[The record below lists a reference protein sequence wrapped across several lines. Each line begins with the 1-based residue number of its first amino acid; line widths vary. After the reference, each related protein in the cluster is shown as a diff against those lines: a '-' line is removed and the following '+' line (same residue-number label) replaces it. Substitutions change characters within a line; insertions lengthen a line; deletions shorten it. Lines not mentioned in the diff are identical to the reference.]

1 MINVTIQIP
10 NKNTEQYMYDAVIA
24 GGSISGLLAARE
36 IAKNGHS
43 VLVLEEG
50 FEVGNPEHCGG
61 LVSKNALRELNIEPS
76 QKTFDSEIERA
87 KIFSPEG
94 KGITINSKKQK
105 IIVINRRE
113 LDKQAARQ
121 ARDNGA
127 KISVKTS
134 FQEKINNGVRTS
146 NGDIEC
152 KFFVDCR
159 GVSKLANKD
168 REGILLAA
176 QYEVYAEWIKKGQV
190 EVYFDQEK
198 YPEFFAWVIPSGE
211 GVGKIGVSGKGINT
225 VVKMDEF
232 LKSKGDFSTIRK
244 IFAPIWIKG
253 PIKNFIEGDTII
265 VGDAAGQAK
274 PTTAGGIFSCGMAG
288 IMAGK
293 AISEAIESKDSSLL
307 MNYEKKWREKFG
319 KEFEKQN
326 LARKLLAR
334 LDNRTVN
341 KLFNSITPEIEDDI
355 SNKEDFDFHTSSI
368 LRLLGMKGSFNTMQV
383 LIEGEIKRL
392 VKSKA

>member
-1 MINVTIQIP
+1 
-10 NKNTEQYMYDAVIA
+10 MYDAVVA
-24 GGSISGLLAARE
+24 GGSISGLLTARE
-36 IAKNGHS
+36 IAKRGHS

-50 FEVGNPEHCGG
+50 FEVGTPEHCGG
-61 LVSKNALRELNIEPS
+61 LVSKNALKELNIEPS
-76 QKTFDSEIERA
+76 QKTLDGEIYCA
-87 KIFSPEG
+87 KIFSPDG
-94 KGITINSKKQK
+94 KEITINSERQK

-127 KISVKTS
+127 EISVKTS
-134 FQEKINNGVRTS
+134 FQEKINNGVKTS

-159 GVSKLANKD
+159 GVSRLANKD
-168 REGILLAA
+168 RDGILLTA
-176 QYEVYAEWIKKGQV
+176 QYEVYADWIKKGQV
-190 EVYFDQEK
+190 EVYLDQEK
-198 YPEFFAWVIPSGE
+198 YPEFFAWIIPSGE

-225 VVKMDEF
+225 VTEMEKF
-232 LKSKGDFSTIRK
+232 LKSKGNFATIRK

-253 PIKNFIEGDTII
+253 PIKNFVENDTVI

-293 AISEAIESKDSSLL
+293 AISQAIETGDSSLL
-307 MNYEKKWREKFG
+307 KNYEKQWREKFG

-326 LARKLLAR
+326 LARKILSR
-334 LDNRTVN
+334 LDNSTVN
-341 KLFNSITPEIEDDI
+341 KLFNSITPEIEEEI
-355 SNKEDFDFHTSSI
+355 SSKEDFDFHTSSI
-368 LRLLGMKGSFNTMQV
+368 LRLLGMKGSFNTMQA
-383 LIEGEIKRL
+383 LIGGEIKKL
-392 VKSKA
+392 VQNKA

>member
-1 MINVTIQIP
+1 
-10 NKNTEQYMYDAVIA
+10 MYDAVVA

-50 FEVGNPEHCGG
+50 FEIGSPEHCGG
-61 LVSKNALRELNIEPS
+61 LVSKNALKELDIEPS
-76 QKTFDSEIERA
+76 QKTFDGEIECA
-87 KIFSPEG
+87 KIFSPDG
-94 KGITINSKKQK
+94 KEITINSKKQQ

-134 FQEKINNGVRTS
+134 FQEKINNRVRTS

-159 GVSKLANKD
+159 GVSRLVSKD
-168 REGILLAA
+168 RDGVLLTA
-176 QYEVYAEWIKKGQV
+176 QYEVYADWIKKGQV

-225 VVKMDEF
+225 TSRIDEF
-232 LKSKGDFSTIRK
+232 LKSKGEFSTIRK

-253 PIKNFIEGDTII
+253 PIKNFVEDNTVI

-293 AISEAIESKDSSLL
+293 AISEALETGNPSSLI
-307 MNYEKKWREKFG
+307 NYEKQWKEKFG

-326 LARKLLAR
+326 LARKILAR
-334 LDNRTVN
+334 LDNDTVN
-341 KLFNSITPEIEDDI
+341 KLFNSITPEIEEDI

-368 LRLLGMKGSFNTMQV
+368 LRLLGMKGSFNTMQA
-383 LIEGEIKRL
+383 LIGGEIKRL
-392 VKSKA
+392 VQSKA

>member
-1 MINVTIQIP
+1 
-10 NKNTEQYMYDAVIA
+10 MYDAVVA

-50 FEVGNPEHCGG
+50 FEIGSPEHCGG
-61 LVSKNALRELNIEPS
+61 LVSKNALKELDIEPS
-76 QKTFDSEIERA
+76 QKTFDGEIECA
-87 KIFSPEG
+87 KIFSPDG
-94 KGITINSKKQK
+94 KEITINSKKQQ

-134 FQEKINNGVRTS
+134 FQEKINNKVRTS

-159 GVSKLANKD
+159 GVSRLVSKD
-168 REGILLAA
+168 RDGVLLTA
-176 QYEVYAEWIKKGQV
+176 QYEVYADWIKKGQV

-225 VVKMDEF
+225 TSRIDEF
-232 LKSKGDFSTIRK
+232 LKSKGEFSTIRK

-253 PIKNFIEGDTII
+253 PIKNFVEDNTVI

-293 AISEAIESKDSSLL
+293 AISEALETGNPSSLI
-307 MNYEKKWREKFG
+307 NYEKQWKEKFG

-326 LARKLLAR
+326 LARKILVR
-334 LDNRTVN
+334 LDNDTIN
-341 KLFNSITPEIEDDI
+341 KLFNSITPEIEEDI

-368 LRLLGMKGSFNTMQV
+368 LRLLGMKGSFNTMQA
-383 LIEGEIKRL
+383 LIGGEIKKL
-392 VKSKA
+392 VQSKA

>member
-1 MINVTIQIP
+1 
-10 NKNTEQYMYDAVIA
+10 MYDAVVA
-24 GGSISGLLAARE
+24 GGSISGLLTARE
-36 IAKNGHS
+36 IARNGFS

-50 FEVGNPEHCGG
+50 FEVGSPEHCGG
-61 LVSKNALRELNIEPS
+61 LVSKNALNELGIEPS
-76 QKTFDSEIERA
+76 QKTFDSEIECA

-94 KGITINSKKQK
+94 KEITINSKRQK

-127 KISVKTS
+127 EISVKTS
-134 FQEKINNGVRTS
+134 FQKRTESGVKTS

-159 GVSKLANKD
+159 GVSRLANKD
-168 REGILLAA
+168 RDGILLTA
-176 QYEVYAEWIKKGQV
+176 QYEVYADWIKKGQV

-198 YPEFFAWVIPSGE
+198 YPEFFAWIIPSGE
-211 GVGKIGVSGKGINT
+211 GVGKIGVSGRGINT
-225 VVKMDEF
+225 VDRIDEF
-232 LKSKGDFSTIRK
+232 LKSKGSFSTIRK

-253 PIKNFIEGDTII
+253 PIKNFVEDTTLI

-288 IMAGK
+288 IFAGR
-293 AISEAIESKDSSLL
+293 AIAEALETGKVTSL
-307 MNYEKKWREKFG
+307 MDYEKQWKERFG

-326 LARKLLAR
+326 LARKILAR
-334 LDNRTVN
+334 LDNGTVN
-341 KLFNSITPEIEDDI
+341 KLFNSITPEIEEEI
-355 SNKEDFDFHTSSI
+355 SNKDDFDFHTSSI
-368 LRLLGMKGSFNTMQV
+368 LRLLGMKGSFNTMQA
-383 LIEGEIKRL
+383 LIGGEIKRL
-392 VKSKA
+392 VQNKA

>member
-1 MINVTIQIP
+1 
-10 NKNTEQYMYDAVIA
+10 MYDAVVA

-36 IAKNGHS
+36 IAKDGHS

-50 FEVGNPEHCGG
+50 FEVGSPEHCGG
-61 LVSKNALRELNIEPS
+61 LVSENALKELGIEPS
-76 QKTFDSEIERA
+76 VKTFDSKIDCA

-94 KGITINSKKQK
+94 KEITINSKKQK

-127 KISVKTS
+127 EISVKTT
-134 FQEKINNGVRTS
+134 FQEKNQNTIRTS
-146 NGDIEC
+146 NGNVEC
-152 KFFVDCR
+152 KFFIDCR
-159 GVSKLANKD
+159 GVSRLANKD
-168 REGILLAA
+168 RDGILLTA
-176 QYEVYAEWIKKGQV
+176 QYEVYADWIKEGQV

-198 YPEFFAWVIPSGE
+198 YPEFFAWIIPSGK
-211 GVGKIGVSGKGINT
+211 GVGKVGVSGKGINT
-225 VVKMDEF
+225 LTIIDKF
-232 LKSKGDFSTIRK
+232 LKTKGNFSTIRK

-253 PIKNFIEGDTII
+253 PIKNFIEEDALI

-288 IMAGK
+288 IMAGRAISK
-293 AISEAIESKDSSLL
+293 AIQTGDSSAL
-307 MNYEKKWREKFG
+307 MDYEKQWRDKFG

-326 LARKLLAR
+326 LARKILAR
-334 LDNRTVN
+334 LDNGTVN
-341 KLFNSITPEIEDDI
+341 KLFKSITPEIEEDI

-368 LRLLGMKGSFNTMQV
+368 LRLLGMKGSFNTMQA
-383 LIEGEIKRL
+383 LIGGEIKRL
-392 VKSKA
+392 VQNKA